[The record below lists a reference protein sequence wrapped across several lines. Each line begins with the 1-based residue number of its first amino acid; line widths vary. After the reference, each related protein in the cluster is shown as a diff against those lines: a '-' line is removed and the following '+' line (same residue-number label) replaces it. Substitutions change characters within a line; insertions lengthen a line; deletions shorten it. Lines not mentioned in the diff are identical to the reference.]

1 MIVTTEQVAAALTA
15 LTRIATHLARIATAL
30 EDRPAPS
37 PLDALRAAHPDWTW
51 TPHDSRAPGGS
62 YEGRQCVTADVPHDY
77 IILRRNGE
85 RWTATRWHGLVMQGD
100 HIAPTPD
107 GAAALLLGTAVTHTF
122 TYRNHM
128 GELRTARVLDGTQS
142 LTAEPTDHYPHGGL
156 KVRAWDVDRNDWRV
170 YDLAR
175 VGG

>member
-1 MIVTTEQVAAALTA
+1 MIVTPPQVAAALTA
-15 LTRIATHLARIATAL
+15 LVDIATHLARIATAL

-62 YEGRQCVTADVPHDY
+62 YEGRMCDADVPHDY

-100 HIAPTPD
+100 VIAPTPD
-107 GAAALLLGTAVTHTF
+107 GAVALLLGTATTHTF
-122 TYRNHM
+122 TYRNH
-128 GELRTARVLDGTQS
+128 EDVVRTVCVLDGTQS

-175 VGG
+175 IGG

>member
-15 LTRIATHLARIATAL
+15 LTQIATHLARIATAL

-51 TPHDSRAPGGS
+51 TPQERGDMGTV
-62 YEGRQCVTADVPHDY
+62 YEGDMGNADVSHDY
-77 IILRRNGE
+77 IIVRCE
-85 RWTATRWHGLVMQGD
+85 RARWAATKWHGLVEQATRE
-100 HIAPTPD
+100 APTPD
-107 GAAALLLGTAVTHTF
+107 GAVALLLGTATAHTF
-122 TYRNHM
+122 TYRNHE
-128 GELRTARVLDGTQS
+128 GVTRAVRVLDGTQS
-142 LTAEPTDHYPHGGL
+142 LTVEPTDHYPHGGL

-170 YDLAR
+170 YDMAR